1 MGQPSAFRSIN
12 HPLSR
17 EMIPFVNPNFCVS
30 VSNTLRSYIKRLVD
44 LYRQF
49 SEDHE
54 KGYCSLMID
63 GPEQFGSRF
72 LAITMFT
79 EGCVLVRGLEGPRW

>member
-17 EMIPFVNPNFCVS
+17 EMIRLVNSNFYVS

-44 LYRQF
+44 LYQQF
-49 SEDHE
+49 PEDQE

-63 GPEQFGSRF
+63 RPEQFGPRF

-79 EGCVLVRGLEGPRW
+79 EGCVSVRGLEGHQW